1 MNLLQCYY
9 NLQLYIIS
17 LGPQLPPL
25 KIKTPVRLN
34 IVSMRERVLQD
45 EVNSWSIHCQGYLWT
60 LGRSIHQQRI
70 S

>member
-25 KIKTPVRLN
+25 KIKTPVRFN
-34 IVSMRERVLQD
+34 RVSMGESPAR
-45 EVNSWSIHCQGYLWT
+45 
-60 LGRSIHQQRI
+60 
-70 S
+70 